1 MTHSINT
8 QGHGEQSRTMK
19 FLKVQ
24 KSQNLKGTIS
34 MPASKTHSFRAL
46 VLGAL
51 ADGTSVIREPKL
63 SPDWDEG
70 VKAMK
75 MFGAQIEEIENNVFQ
90 IKGVAGKLQTP
101 ENIINVNNSGTMLVF
116 IAGVAAAC
124 QGWTV
129 LTGDESLRKLRKVT
143 KNFIQPFQ
151 ELGITVI
158 STKNDGMA
166 PFVFKGKVNGGVA
179 HMDGTGCQPVFSVLI
194 ASALSEKPVEIFV
207 DNPGETAYIDLL
219 LFWFDKVGLK
229 YKNDQHRHYFFPG
242 NKSPKSFDAKIPFEW
257 SAPGYPLL
265 AAVITENSEIKVK
278 GMDLKDPYGDKQVI
292 SIMQKM
298 GADLT
303 IEKNCLTA
311 RTSKLHGMEID
322 MNQLPDQVPTI
333 AVAACFAR
341 GETVINNA
349 LTARWKECDRITAVC
364 TELKKMGAKI
374 TEKEDGLIIHQDGTW
389 KLKGTEING
398 YFDHRMV
405 MAFSVAGLASEG
417 VTIISDAQMVEKS
430 FDSYIPEMKR
440 AGANYKLVEK

>member
-1 MTHSINT
+1 M
-8 QGHGEQSRTMK
+8 R
-19 FLKVQ
+19 FLKVK
-24 KSQNLKGTIS
+24 KSQNLTGTIS

-75 MFGAQIEEIENNVFQ
+75 MYGAKIEEIEKNVFQ

-101 ENIINVNNSGTMLVF
+101 EDVINVNNSGTMLAF
-116 IAGVAAAC
+116 IVGIAAAC
-124 QGWTV
+124 EGWSII
-129 LTGDESLRKLRKVT
+129 TGDESIRTLRKVS
-143 KNFIQPFQ
+143 KNLFKPFE
-151 ELGITVI
+151 ELGVKII

-166 PFVFKGKVNGGVA
+166 PLIIRGKVNGGVA

-229 YKNDQHRHYFFPG
+229 YKNDQHKHYSFPG
-242 NKSPKSFDAKIPFEW
+242 NKPPKSFDAKIPFEW
-257 SAPGYPLL
+257 SAQGYPLL
-265 AAVITENSEIKVK
+265 SAIITENSEIKVE

-292 SIMQKM
+292 DILQKM
-298 GADLT
+298 GAHLT
-303 IEKNCLTA
+303 IEENCLTA
-311 RTSKLHGMEID
+311 HSSQLHGIEID
-322 MNQLPDQVPTI
+322 MNKLPDQVPTI

-341 GETVINNA
+341 GKTVIKNA

-374 TEKEDGLIIHQDGTW
+374 TEKEDGLIIHQDGSW
-389 KLKGTEING
+389 KLKGAKVNG
-398 YFDHRMV
+398 YYDHRMV
-405 MAFSVAGLASEG
+405 MVFAVAGLASEG
-417 VTIISDAQMVEKS
+417 ETIISDAQMVEKS

-440 AGANYKLVEK
+440 AGANYELIEK